1 MSLRDASSGAAGL
14 WAQLLGAV
22 RSDATT
28 SRILNGIV
36 GVEASVVVLQAIPNN
51 FMAKEWIIRW
61 LARSRLVRRAAGLI
75 PFAAVFMVHVLMREL
90 DRAVPPP
97 PGAGARAGAGAGRA
111 GTLAAA
117 GSSSA
122 AVLAAAVAASSAVG
136 SAASSA
142 AGSAASAADRTARLH
157 KASFGLLLLLFVHR
171 TYYLTRNNAEALIN
185 LERSALERDM
195 LEFSP
200 STTTLRLLSATY
212 AAAAFRLVLL
222 ATKYFLS
229 LFFY

>member
-1 MSLRDASSGAAGL
+1 MSLRDAGSGAAGL

-97 PGAGARAGAGAGRA
+97 PGAGAGAGRA

-117 GSSSA
+117 SSSSA

-229 LFFY
+229 LVFY